1 MFLLLQLFNSYLE
14 RLFDCLRV
22 YTLRNPVTSLELYRT
37 ISDVLP
43 IHLSHRLDVVVLT
56 ENGHEPISL
65 GLECFLVPH
74 HLGLDEGIVF
84 LEGVCENIIRDFI
97 PQIAT
102 EYSVVVVR
110 PVFKRRVLPLLTR
123 SLPGYLR
130 LRLLIIFVL

>member
-1 MFLLLQLFNSYLE
+1 MFILLQLFNSHLE

-22 YTLRNPVTSLELYRT
+22 CTLRNPVTSLELYRT

-43 IHLSHRLDVVVLT
+43 IHLSHCLDVVVLT
-56 ENGHEPISL
+56 EYGHKPISL
-65 GLECFLVPH
+65 RLQCFLVPH
-74 HLGLDEGIVF
+74 HLCLNEGIVF
-84 LEGVCENIIRDFI
+84 LEGVCENLIRDFI

-102 EYSVVVVR
+102 EYSVVVVG

-130 LRLLIIFVL
+130 LRLLIMFVL